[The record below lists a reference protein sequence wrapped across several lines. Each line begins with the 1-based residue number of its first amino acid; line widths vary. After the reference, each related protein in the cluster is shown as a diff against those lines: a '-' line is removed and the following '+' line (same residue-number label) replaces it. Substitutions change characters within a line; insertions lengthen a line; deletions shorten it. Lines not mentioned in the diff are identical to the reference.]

1 MSSFWTKLLCCQNA
15 YKLCCRLVC
24 HFYFLTSK
32 MFFYIEWDQKKSLN
46 FVWIKTNAFF
56 IDLDRFLQ
64 QEEFIEVRLVYG
76 FRQDCRKTKK
86 KINLKSFFLL
96 FFSRFDKLFSFVL
109 RLCNFLKKTFFCT
122 EYKSRISAFIHIFN
136 C

>member
-24 HFYFLTSK
+24 HFYFSTSK

-64 QEEFIEVRLVYG
+64 QKEFIEVRLVYG
-76 FRQDCRKTKK
+76 FRQDCRKTPKHFMK
-86 KINLKSFFLL
+86 NQLL
-96 FFSRFDKLFSFVL
+96 FGWLYEDQDLLSDLTPFGAIF
-109 RLCNFLKKTFFCT
+109 KKTKGVILSVSQIPYRKTKEF
-122 EYKSRISAFIHIFN
+122 
-136 C
+136 